1 MSDWPTKTVEEL
13 VADEV
18 LAKPMDG
25 NHGSIHPKSSD
36 YVTSGIPFVMASDL
50 EHGGVNTK
58 DCSFISLEQANGL
71 RKGFSKTGDVLISHK
86 ATIGRV
92 AILGA
97 ITTPFVMLTPQ
108 VTYYRVLD
116 EEALDRRFLYYYF
129 QSRPF
134 LDVLEQW
141 AGAGSTR
148 AYLGITGQLK
158 LPIATPPLPEQRE
171 IAGVLGALDDK
182 IEANRKASACL
193 EEMARALYRSWFV
206 TFDPVHAKSQNRPPA
221 HMPPETAALFPDCFG
236 ENGLPEGWAWET
248 FESHYTVLETGKRP
262 KGGIKE
268 VEDGVPSI
276 GAESIKQVG
285 FFDFGKTKFIPRDYF
300 EAMKKGRLS
309 DGDILIYKD
318 GGKPGELRP
327 AATYISKGF
336 PFDEACINEH
346 VFRVR
351 VDEDLG
357 QHFGFLALS
366 SDHCMHQMREL
377 ATGVAQPGL
386 NQSAM
391 KALSFLKP
399 GEPMIIE
406 AFNQMVGPLLDG
418 CNEKAKENQTLATLR
433 DTLLP
438 RLMSG
443 TLRVKAAEAEVEAVL

>member
-1 MSDWPTKTVEEL
+1 MSWSEHATADLIDKGVLEIGDGYRAKNSEMAEEG
-13 VADEV
+13 V
-18 LAKPMDG
+18 
-25 NHGSIHPKSSD
+25 
-36 YVTSGIPFVMASDL
+36 PFVRAGDVD
-50 EHGGVNTK
+50 GRVNTIGTDLLSAESVK
-58 DCSFISLEQANGL
+58 KVG
-71 RKGFSKTGDVLISHK
+71 RKRSMPGDVVMTTK
-86 ATIGRV
+86 GTIGRLAYV
-92 AILGA
+92 QEGDPDFIYS
-97 ITTPFVMLTPQ
+97 PQ
-108 VTYYRVLD
+108 LCFWRSLD
-116 EEALDRRFLYYYF
+116 ESLIEPRWLFYAMRSSEMLN
-129 QSRPF
+129 QIS
-134 LDVLEQW
+134 W
-141 AGAGSTR
+141 SAGQTDMAPYVSLTDQR
-148 AYLGITGQLK
+148 TAFKIT
-158 LPIATPPLPEQRE
+158 LPPASEQRE

-221 HMPPETAALFPDCFG
+221 HMPPTTAALFPDRFG
-236 ENGLPEGWAWET
+236 ENGLPEGWEWEA

-262 KGGIKE
+262 KGGIKD

-351 VDEDLG
+351 MGDDLG
-357 QHFGFLALS
+357 QYFGFLALS

-399 GEPMIIE
+399 GEPKIIE
-406 AFNQMVGPLLDG
+406 SFNQMVGPLLDG

-443 TLRVKAAEAEVEAVL
+443 TLRVKVAEAEVEAVV